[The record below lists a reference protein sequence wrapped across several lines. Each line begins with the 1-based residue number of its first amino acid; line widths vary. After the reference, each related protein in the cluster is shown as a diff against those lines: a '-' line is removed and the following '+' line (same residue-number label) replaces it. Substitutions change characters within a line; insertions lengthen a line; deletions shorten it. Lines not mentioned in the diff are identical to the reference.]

1 MLATAAVAA
10 LLAVLPGATAAV
22 DLNHDRFVSIFPMV
36 AGRIDPIVNPNQ
48 LASHVHVIMGANNIR
63 DVLNTPDEVN
73 RASCT
78 SATISADKSLY
89 W

>member
-1 MLATAAVAA
+1 MLLAGALFAVLAALPVSAAVN
-10 LLAVLPGATAAV
+10 LDHT
-22 DLNHDRFVSIFPMV
+22 RFVSIFPMV
-36 AGRIDPIVNPNQ
+36 SGRIDPIVNPGKV
-48 LASHVHVIMGANNIR
+48 ASHVHAIFGANNIR
-63 DVLNTPDEVN
+63 DVLNTPDEYN